1 MRHADADL
9 AAMQRALELA
19 RQSLLADDEDV
30 PVGALVLGPAG
41 DVLAESAN
49 RREALT
55 DPTAHAEVMVL
66 REAALA
72 LDDTHLV
79 GCTLVVTLEPCPM
92 CAGAAQLARVDRV
105 VFGAWNEEQA
115 AAPRRLFCRRREGA
129 AVGWRQLPPR
139 LITQAD
145 LATVTE
151 RVRRRGIR
159 MGPAAGSPN
168 LAPPRGRGWCA
179 RRGMRGH
186 RARILRPP
194 TVSPRGAVYPL
205 RRWRVRAAK
214 GARLES
220 VCGGNSTVG
229 SNPTATAKG

>member
-1 MRHADADL
+1 MRHADAHL
-9 AAMQRALELA
+9 AAIQRALELA

-105 VFGAWNEEQA
+105 VFGAWNEEY
-115 AAPRRLFCRRREGA
+115 G
-129 AVGWRQLPPR
+129 
-139 LITQAD
+139 
-145 LATVTE
+145 
-151 RVRRRGIR
+151 
-159 MGPAAGSPN
+159 AAGSAWDLLRDRRISHRPEVVGGV
-168 LAPPRGRGWCA
+168 LAEECGAIVREFFA
-179 RRGMRGH
+179 RRR
-186 RARILRPP
+186 
-194 TVSPRGAVYPL
+194 
-205 RRWRVRAAK
+205 
-214 GARLES
+214 
-220 VCGGNSTVG
+220 
-229 SNPTATAKG
+229 